1 MFQHAPTTF
10 GPIAFSQANPGL
22 DLYTN
27 FTVNDLDG
35 LDRVVCAFNLYG
47 PDDALLTQSVVPA
60 GPEGVFS
67 NELSYPY
74 PLTNALAN
82 ASLTVNIACMDN
94 LQQSFFLNT
103 TVEVGA
109 AKTCQNCNVSDQD
122 TQGPATE
129 EGATVIAF
137 VLPLGFLAAVLAL
150 TAWLARRRTGVVEE
164 AAWATEESLPY
175 VNTEEMF
182 DSAETDDVLEE
193 ALGESLPE
201 IVPDGWTLEDYQRW
215 LEGPLPEGWTADQW
229 GAYVE
234 EAKATLEAHEAQAEG

>member
-1 MFQHAPTTF
+1 
-10 GPIAFSQANPGL
+10 
-22 DLYTN
+22 
-27 FTVNDLDG
+27 
-35 LDRVVCAFNLYG
+35 
-47 PDDALLTQSVVPA
+47 
-60 GPEGVFS
+60 
-67 NELSYPY
+67 
-74 PLTNALAN
+74 
-82 ASLTVNIACMDN
+82 MDN

-109 AKTCQNCNVSDQD
+109 AETCQNCNVSDQD

-137 VLPLGFLAAVLAL
+137 VMPLGFLAGVLAL
-150 TAWLARRRTGVVEE
+150 TAWLARRRTGVVGE

-175 VNTEEMF
+175 VSTEEMF
-182 DSAETDDVLEE
+182 DSDETDDVLGE